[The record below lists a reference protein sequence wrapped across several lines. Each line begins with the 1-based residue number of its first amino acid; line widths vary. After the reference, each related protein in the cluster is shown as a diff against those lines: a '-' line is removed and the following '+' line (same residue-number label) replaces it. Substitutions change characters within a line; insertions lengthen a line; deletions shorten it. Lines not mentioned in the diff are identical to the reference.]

1 MESALCKLWGTE
13 TAWRVV
19 DDLMQIRG
27 GRGYETARSLA
38 NRGDNPE
45 PVERMMRD
53 SRINRIF
60 EGSTEIMRLYL
71 AREALDPHLRLAGG
85 AMDSRLSL
93 GTRLLTAIKA
103 GIHYSIWYPGQYL
116 PSLDTSLNGT
126 SRRTRK
132 ALRYVE
138 RTSRQLSRSLFHAMA
153 LHGPALEKKQLLL
166 GRLVDVA
173 GELFALTL
181 PTSGPC
187 DSCRQGNL

>member
-1 MESALCKLWGTE
+1 
-13 TAWRVV
+13 
-19 DDLMQIRG
+19 
-27 GRGYETARSLA
+27 
-38 NRGDNPE
+38 
-45 PVERMMRD
+45 
-53 SRINRIF
+53 
-60 EGSTEIMRLYL
+60 MRLYL

-116 PSLDTSLNGT
+116 PSLDTSPSGT

-138 RTSRQLSRSLFHAMA
+138 RTSRRLSRSLFHAMA

-173 GELFALTL
+173 GELFALT
-181 PTSGPC
+181 TSHLRDRC
-187 DSCRQGNL
+187 DSCRQGNLRGNQERRPAHHSRLPRCPHPQPGPEPI

>member
-1 MESALCKLWGTE
+1 MAADAYATDSMVRMTSALVDAKVDFRMESALCKLWGTE

-71 AREALDPHLRLAGG
+71 AREALDPHSSACRWCDGFTP
-85 AMDSRLSL
+85 SL

-103 GIHYSIWYPGQYL
+103 GIHYSICIPAVPTQPGHLAKWNQPKDPKSTALCGTDIPPAFPFPL
-116 PSLDTSLNGT
+116 PCHGS
-126 SRRTRK
+126 
-132 ALRYVE
+132 
-138 RTSRQLSRSLFHAMA
+138 QWSRS
-153 LHGPALEKKQLLL
+153 
-166 GRLVDVA
+166 
-173 GELFALTL
+173 
-181 PTSGPC
+181 
-187 DSCRQGNL
+187 